1 MKESNYEL
9 LLNISNKQKLFE
21 LLNNGIKPDT
31 NILNSYLD
39 TCNKYNKE
47 KCDIEITKKLI
58 ENGAKVELNTVYNSA
73 LRLGDDINHFNYIFD
88 NYKKRNKEGDE
99 DILEMACYLDDKYK
113 YKFVKNLLERY
124 KIEPTNKTLLK
135 CIKHENQIRN
145 TEMKDK

>member
-47 KCDIEITKKLI
+47 KCDIEITKKRTDNEQTYARVNVQQDVSTYVCLLDNARKRHNMVVFLI
-58 ENGAKVELNTVYNSA
+58 EL
-73 LRLGDDINHFNYIFD
+73 
-88 NYKKRNKEGDE
+88 
-99 DILEMACYLDDKYK
+99 
-113 YKFVKNLLERY
+113 
-124 KIEPTNKTLLK
+124 
-135 CIKHENQIRN
+135 
-145 TEMKDK
+145 